1 MSGERIEVMEAIKEA
16 DKSLE
21 HLYRAQDLL
30 AKASGW
36 GIADII
42 GGGLFVTMIK
52 RNRISEAQSELVSAR
67 THINNLLREMNDV
80 RKVDYIRINTDG
92 FAGFADFMGDPISD
106 IYIQTKIESAR
117 KEVDETIIKIEQI
130 RVKLNKLI

>member
-1 MSGERIEVMEAIKEA
+1 MSDERIEVMEAIKEA

-42 GGGLFVTMIK
+42 GGGLFITMIK

-92 FAGFADFMGDPISD
+92 FAGFADFMGDTISD

-130 RVKLNKLI
+130 RVKLSKLI